1 MLMYLQMQN
10 SGPHSSLDSAIDQ
23 GPYVNVT
30 DGMVSA
36 MCNEQNG
43 DDMVEELPEKLQKFH
58 DEKDKEIV
66 SDVNQDRHLTGVKD
80 DDALPDIAETS
91 KKAASVQDAE
101 HHDVISPVRR
111 CLQLLSRQNR
121 WSMWLLAYIAIMTS
135 WPLVG
140 SALQIFIRK
149 KLRNVLPAAL
159 LRTNN
164 VK

>member
-1 MLMYLQMQN
+1 MLVYLQMEN
-10 SGPHSSLDSAIDQ
+10 SGPHFSSDSAIDQ
-23 GPYVNVT
+23 GPYVNVA

-43 DDMVEELPEKLQKFH
+43 DNMVEELPELQKIH
-58 DEKDKEIV
+58 DEKDNKIV
-66 SDVNQDRHLTGVKD
+66 SDVKQDGQLTGAK

-91 KKAASVQDAE
+91 NSKNAE
-101 HHDVISPVRR
+101 HHDGISPVRR
-111 CLQLLSRQNR
+111 CLHLLSRQNR

-140 SALQIFIRK
+140 SALQIFFRK
-149 KLRNVLPAAL
+149 KLRNVLPAAF
-159 LRTNN
+159 LRTNT

>member
-23 GPYVNVT
+23 GPYVNVA

-43 DDMVEELPEKLQKFH
+43 DDMVEELSDLQKIH
-58 DEKDKEIV
+58 DEKDSIII
-66 SDVNQDRHLTGVKD
+66 SDVEQDGHLRGAKG
-80 DDALPDIAETS
+80 DALPDIAETS
-91 KKAASVQDAE
+91 KDAE
-101 HHDVISPVRR
+101 HHDVISPVRS
-111 CLQLLSRQNR
+111 CLNLLSRQNR
-121 WSMWLLAYIAIMTS
+121 WSMWLLAYIAIVTS

-159 LRTNN
+159 LRTNTF
-164 VK
+164 K